1 MPFGAATDSAFIEV
15 KPSIKGWDKTV
26 ASVVNSPATE
36 RAGAQAGT
44 RAGNGFK
51 RGFGAV
57 GSVIGSTVKGA
68 FATAGVA
75 GAGLLSV
82 SLTKGFQ
89 RLTAIDDAQGKLTG
103 LGNSAKDV
111 KAIMGDA
118 LKSVKGT
125 AFGMGEAAT
134 TAAGSVAAGIK
145 PGKELQRTLSL
156 TADAA
161 TIAGTDM
168 QSMGSIFNKV
178 ATSNKIQGDVIA
190 QLSDAGI
197 PVVKMLSKE
206 LGVSAEQVVE
216 LASKGKINFAQF
228 QNAMEK
234 GLGGAAQSSGKT
246 FTGAM
251 KNFQSALGRVGAN
264 LMGGIFPQL
273 APLISKATKSLEPLE
288 DKAKVVGQWLGAKF
302 AAAVQTGLPK
312 LQKFAAAV
320 QGFFSLF
327 AKGEYSNG
335 LRKAFGWEED
345 SSQVANLL
353 TWRDRIIGAYEAVR
367 SKVSSAMA
375 SLKGSDAAGT
385 AGKGLTG
392 LFDTIKN
399 ADYEGILNKVTTA
412 WSKFTS
418 HLNKDDIKGVF
429 DKLGQTTPIFSSTL
443 SILGVVLGTV
453 ADHADLLAKAMPVLI
468 GAFLMYKA
476 AQIANQTVG
485 KQSVIG
491 FWAQTSA
498 TAALS
503 VAKIADAA
511 ATRAQIKWERQLT
524 AALGI
529 ETTQT
534 NAGVLARIRAAAAS
548 AAQKVATLA
557 TTAATKAAAAGQ
569 WLLNAA
575 MNANPIGL
583 VVLAL
588 IALGAGFVLLW
599 NKSETFRRIV
609 TGAWNGIKDAALAV
623 WGWMRDT
630 LWPGI
635 KGVWDW
641 ISGGFTAVKDK
652 IIGAWDNITGKFSAA
667 WSWVSNIFKN
677 NWQTILGILTGP
689 VGWAWL
695 AIRGHWDSITQKF
708 GAAKDWVVGA
718 FKTSWNAVTGVLR
731 WPVDEGRRLIV
742 SAWDTIVSKFNGV
755 KTWVTGAFKR
765 EWEGIKKIFTDP
777 VDAAKDAIAT
787 ILGKEGME
795 KVMSS
800 AVAAVGRIWTGIKRL
815 FWAPIDFVVN
825 TVFLDTFLGTLRK
838 VPGLD
843 SVVPDPKTLR
853 MGAPKGLARGGILP
867 GFSRWRDGDDQ
878 LVPMRRGEGVYV
890 SEAMRDPYERA
901 RLHAVNQAA
910 MAGKSLSAFQHETGS
925 MYGGFAK
932 GGVVLPGAGGFT
944 DYQNRLIAL
953 GRRLQAMG
961 FAVWEGPGPFGPI
974 TPVHMVNSDHYRG
987 NALDVNWMPSSQ
999 EPGKIDS
1006 IINMVRA
1013 AGFGALWR
1021 RPGHYDHLHIGP
1033 SASVAAIGGLPALG
1047 SLGNFT
1053 GTAEGGFDPLGFI
1066 RNKVAGWFNGAA
1078 SKLGGSWIA
1087 KMPVEIAKKAAGG
1100 LLDWA
1105 ADKVSSFFG
1114 GGDNEAN
1121 GVLDGSVPLSGV
1133 KQWTSVAQS
1142 AMSAAGLPSSF
1153 LGILLRRMNVES
1165 SGNPRAIN
1173 LTDSNARAGTPSKG
1187 LMQVIDPTFN
1197 AYAGPFRSRGVY
1209 DPLANIYAAIKY
1221 SVARYGLSGLR
1232 EAWGGRA
1239 GYARGGIVGAVGAP
1253 WYATGTDRHPG
1264 GYAYVGDHELIKLPS
1279 GASVYSR
1286 NQTIRLAEAANRAS
1300 NGHTGSTGAQ
1310 VTINAVPIDQAGAV
1324 ADELLFALRRT
1335 SRGGRYVVSR

>member
-75 GAGLLSV
+75 GAGILSV

-89 RLTAIDDAQGKLTG
+89 RLTAIDDAQAKLTG
-103 LGNSAKDV
+103 LGNSASNV

-145 PGKELQRTLSL
+145 PGKDLERTLKL

-288 DKAKVVGQWLGAKF
+288 DKAKIVGQWLGAKF
-302 AAAVQTGLPK
+302 AAAIETGLPK

-353 TWRDRIIGAYEAVR
+353 VWRDRIIGAYETVR

-385 AGKGLTG
+385 AGKGLSG
-392 LFDTIKN
+392 LLDTIKG
-399 ADYEGILNKVTTA
+399 ADYEGILNRITTA

-429 DKLGQTTPIFSSTL
+429 DKLGQTTPILTSTMT
-443 SILGVVLGTV
+443 ILGTTLGFV
-453 ADHADLLAKAMPVLI
+453 ADNADLLGKAMPLLI
-468 GAFLMYKA
+468 GAFIAYKT
-476 AQIANQTVG
+476 AQVANQTVG
-485 KQSVIG
+485 RQSVIG
-491 FWAQTSA
+491 FWAQTYA

-503 VAKIADAA
+503 VAKLAEAA
-511 ATRAQIKWERQLT
+511 ATRAQIRWERQLT

-609 TGAWNGIKDAALAV
+609 TGAWNGIKDAALGV

-635 KGVWDW
+635 RGVWDW
-641 ISGGFTAVKDK
+641 ISGGFIGVKDK
-652 IIGAWDNITGKFSAA
+652 IVGAWDNITGKFSAA
-667 WSWVSNIFKN
+667 WTWVSGIFKN

-777 VDAAKDAIAT
+777 VDAAKSAIAT

-825 TVFLDTFLGTLRK
+825 TIFNGTFLGALRK
-838 VPGLD
+838 VPGLG
-843 SVVPDPKTLR
+843 SIIPTVR
-853 MGAPKGLARGGILP
+853 ISAPKGLARGGILP

-910 MAGKSLSAFQHETGS
+910 MAGKSLSAFQHENGS

-999 EPGKIDS
+999 EPAKIDS

-1047 SLGNFT
+1047 GLGDFT

-1066 RNKVAGWFNGAA
+1066 RNKVAGWFDGAA

-1100 LLDWA
+1100 LLTWA
-1105 ADKVSSFFG
+1105 ADKVASFFG
-1114 GGDNEAN
+1114 LSGGDDPAPAAKGGNRSIGQQMAAALGWTGN
-1121 GVLDGSVPLSGV
+1121 
-1133 KQWTSVAQS
+1133 QWTALERLWDGESGWNHLARNPSSGAYGIPQS
-1142 AMSAAGLPSSF
+1142 LPASKMRAAGADYLT
-1153 LGILLRRMNVES
+1153 
-1165 SGNPRAIN
+1165 NPATQIKWGLSYIRS
-1173 LTDSNARAGTPSKG
+1173 TYGTPA
-1187 LMQVIDPTFN
+1187 N
-1197 AYAGPFRSRGVY
+1197 ALAKWNSRW
-1209 DPLANIYAAIKY
+1209 PH
-1221 SVARYGLSGLR
+1221 
-1232 EAWGGRA
+1232 
-1239 GYARGGIVGAVGAP
+1239 
-1253 WYATGTDRHPG
+1253 WYENGTDYHPG

-1310 VTINAVPIDQAGAV
+1310 VTINAVPVDQAGAV